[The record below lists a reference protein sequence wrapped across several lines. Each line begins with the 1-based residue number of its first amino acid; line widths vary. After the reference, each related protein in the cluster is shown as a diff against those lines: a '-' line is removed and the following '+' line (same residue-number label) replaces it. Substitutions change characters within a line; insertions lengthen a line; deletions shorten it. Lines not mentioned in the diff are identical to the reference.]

1 MSVVQ
6 LPKALI
12 ANAKQKQLTCNKTK
26 TKQELAALQYE
37 YKYSVQDIE
46 KNGPE

>member
-12 ANAKQKQLTCNKTK
+12 ANAKRKQLTCNKTR
-26 TKQELAALQYE
+26 TKQKLAALRYE
-37 YKYSVQDIE
+37 YKYSVQNIE
-46 KNGPE
+46 INGPE